1 MVLELSTGHDN
12 SCLFFMPAVPWP
24 EKSAAPKIK
33 NLGNV
38 YSYLLVVVLQRVVI
52 YASINREH
60 TNSYT
65 KFVVCVV
72 LCQTCQTI
80 RCDTAV
86 HSLFKAE
93 WNNTCH
99 THQYEIIFVIKNIII
114 ILIKTAQTHMCM
126 VILHELQNK
135 LALMILS
142 HNCFIYFKCS
152 LYVIHF
158 QLIINLLP
166 NFYFK
171 NFDLRK
177 GACKII
183 KTFVFYYCT
192 ILTKNFI
199 FKRKY

>member
-1 MVLELSTGHDN
+1 MTIPTF
-12 SCLFFMPAVPWP
+12 FFMAVPWP

-33 NLGNV
+33 ILGNV

-52 YASINREH
+52 YTSIESIQTRIQNLL
-60 TNSYT
+60 
-65 KFVVCVV
+65 CVLYCV
-72 LCQTCQTI
+72 KHVKQLGVTLQFIHCSRLSETTHVTHI
-80 RCDTAV
+80 
-86 HSLFKAE
+86 SMKSFLF
-93 WNNTCH
+93 
-99 THQYEIIFVIKNIII
+99 IKNIII

-142 HNCFIYFKCS
+142 HNCFIYFKCY